1 MFLNLIITI
10 IIGFIIFILWI
21 LKGIFDCISTMD
33 QLIKKLAKVSD
44 LLHDRLSRLEI
55 VDQEKEK
62 KNTTNNEWVNIE
74 YNSIFFCGFDK
85 KGNAGWLKTL

>member
-21 LKGIFDCISTMD
+21 LKGMFDCISTMD

-55 VDQEKEK
+55 ISVVDQERAK
-62 KNTTNNEWVNIE
+62 KNMTNDE
-74 YNSIFFCGFDK
+74 
-85 KGNAGWLKTL
+85 